1 MVRRARGRWSRLSEA
16 ATNAQTAHAESRR
29 QDTTGEGGGRSC
41 TRHRPAD
48 SFQPCRCRKP
58 CRIAWVS
65 SSTIASLDGCLGP
78 KKVGRNAAMPAIMAT
93 VE

>member
-29 QDTTGEGGGRSC
+29 QDTTGMEEDDPAR
-41 TRHRPAD
+41 RRPAD